1 MKEEQIEEMTNVM
14 FGKAMAKLEDF
25 LTVDYIVFS
34 DYEKYE
40 LRKKIKGALNLYAG
54 ALYESGYRKADE
66 VRKETAQKV
75 IKPYQHER
83 FGKNGQTYSLKCG
96 RCNKTVQT
104 KWNYCPFCGT
114 KLREVEE

>member
-1 MKEEQIEEMTNVM
+1 MTKEEQIEEMTSICYVSICHQI
-14 FGKAMAKLEDF
+14 GGGDF
-25 LTVDYIVFS
+25 VQAGDRRTAGEICA
-34 DYEKYE
+34 EE
-40 LRKKIKGALNLYAG
+40 LYK
-54 ALYESGYRKADE
+54 SGYRKADE

>member
-1 MKEEQIEEMTNVM
+1 MTKEEQINEMAQVL
-14 FGKAMAKLEDF
+14 GKCCLWQQTGKLNCYDC
-25 LTVDYIVFS
+25 
-34 DYEKYE
+34 KYYSRE
-40 LRKKIKGALNLYAG
+40 NGVCCSYGHKEAETMYA
-54 ALYESGYRKADE
+54 EGYRKADE

-104 KWNYCPFCGT
+104 KWNYCPFCGA

>member
-1 MKEEQIEEMTNVM
+1 MKKEEQIREIIIEMHPCYLYH
-14 FGKAMAKLEDF
+14 ADPSPREIAKQ
-25 LTVDYIVFS
+25 
-34 DYEKYE
+34 
-40 LRKKIKGALNLYAG
+40 
-54 ALYESGYRKADE
+54 LYESGYRKADE

-104 KWNYCPFCGT
+104 KWNYCPFCGA